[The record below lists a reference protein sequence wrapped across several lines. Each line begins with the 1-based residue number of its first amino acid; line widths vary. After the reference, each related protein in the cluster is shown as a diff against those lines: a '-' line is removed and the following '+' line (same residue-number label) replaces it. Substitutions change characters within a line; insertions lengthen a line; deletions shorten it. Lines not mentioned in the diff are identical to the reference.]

1 MINEVIRNFG
11 SQFTYQPTLV
21 NGGGL
26 GRYKKFVVVG
36 MGGSN
41 LVTGLLKIWKPELDV
56 ISHRDYGL
64 PPLSAEGKEEV
75 LVIAVSYSGNTEET
89 VDGFRVAGERNLPR
103 AAISI
108 GGKLLE
114 EAKKAGAPYI
124 QLFDTKIQPRSAAGF
139 IFLALLKIM
148 GEEKSLGEAEE
159 LHLSLRPEDYEN
171 AGRKLA
177 KKLKGFVPIVYASL
191 RNKPLAQNW
200 KARFNETGKIPAFY
214 NIFPELNHNEMTGF
228 DIQKS
233 TQPLSRNFL
242 VIMLKDAEDHPR
254 IQKRMEMTAELYKN
268 RSLPV
273 EVLKLEGKNKL
284 LKIFSSLVLADWT
297 AYYTA
302 QEYGVEP
309 EQVPMVEEFKDLIQK

>member
-21 NGGGL
+21 NGDGM

-41 LVTGLLKIWKPELDV
+41 LVTGLLKVWKPELDV

-64 PPLSAEGKEEV
+64 PPLSVEDWDRAFIV
-75 LVIAVSYSGNTEET
+75 AVSYSGNTEEII
-89 VDGFRVAGERNLPR
+89 DGFKAAGEKNLPR
-103 AAISI
+103 AVISI

-114 EAKKAGAPYI
+114 EAKKASAPYI
-124 QLFDTKIQPRSAAGF
+124 QLPDTKIQPRSAAGF

-148 GEEKSLGEAEE
+148 GEEKSLQEAGG

-177 KKLKGFVPIVYASL
+177 KKLKGFVPIIYASS

-200 KARFNETGKIPAFY
+200 KTRFNETGKIPAFY
-214 NIFPELNHNEMTGF
+214 NVFPELNHSEMTGF

-233 TQPLSRNFL
+233 TQPLSKNFL
-242 VIMLKDAEDHPR
+242 VIMLKDDQDDPR
-254 IQKRMEMTAELYKN
+254 IQKRMEITAELYKN
-268 RSLPV
+268 RNLPV

-302 QEYGVEP
+302 QQYGVEA
-309 EQVPMVEEFKDLIQK
+309 EQVPMVEEFKRLIV